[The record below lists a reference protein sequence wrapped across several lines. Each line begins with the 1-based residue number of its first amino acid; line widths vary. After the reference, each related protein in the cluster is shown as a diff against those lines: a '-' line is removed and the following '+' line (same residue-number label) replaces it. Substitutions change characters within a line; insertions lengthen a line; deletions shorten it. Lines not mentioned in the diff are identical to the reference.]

1 MGVLHEDRIQDRTG
15 YAYKSSKRSAPE
27 RVRNLSC
34 FRFPSEKDE
43 SRRYQQLTTEPPKS
57 NTQSEPSCRKS
68 DSVPVREELVGF
80 SSATSL
86 EYPPPI
92 RS

>member
-34 FRFPSEKDE
+34 FRFPSAEIE
-43 SRRYQQLTTEPPKS
+43 H
-57 NTQSEPSCRKS
+57 
-68 DSVPVREELVGF
+68 
-80 SSATSL
+80 
-86 EYPPPI
+86 PI
-92 RS
+92 RAVLQEERQCARKGGTGRIQQRHFA